1 MGGGSGGSGSGGR
14 SGGGGGGSTNGDAGQ
29 PGEVVR
35 AAQLEK
41 DLRSGKIS
49 LEDAQKK
56 EREVYRAQADAFFK
70 EKDYAKSARLTKEYE
85 AIQAVT
91 SNFKIEQDAAKIN
104 INWNKV
110 GTKQGSSVRD
120 DTSSGG
126 RRSQDKAFLDRMKR
140 YRSP

>member
-1 MGGGSGGSGSGGR
+1 MSGGSGGSGSGGR
-14 SGGGGGGSTNGDAGQ
+14 SGGGGAGTDGDAGQ

-35 AAQLEK
+35 VAQLEK

-56 EREVYRAQADAFFK
+56 AREVYRAQADAFFK

-85 AIQAVT
+85 AIQEVT
-91 SNFKIEQDAAKIN
+91 SRFEIAQAAKKP

-110 GTKQGSSVRD
+110 TTKQGSSVRD
-120 DTSSGG
+120 DTASGG
-126 RRSQDKAFLDRMKR
+126 RVSRDKDFLDMMKR

>member
-14 SGGGGGGSTNGDAGQ
+14 SGGGGGGTNGDAGQ

-41 DLRSGKIS
+41 DLRAGKIS

-56 EREVYRAQADAFFK
+56 VREVYRAQADAFFK

-110 GTKQGSSVRD
+110 TTKQGSSVRD
-120 DTSSGG
+120 DTASGG
-126 RRSQDKAFLDRMKR
+126 RRSRDTDFLDRMKR